1 MKGNIGFIRRKLF
14 NNLVSEKHKTILE
27 KLGEE
32 LEIDKVINSNS
43 NLIITIKAKELI
55 NNYHKALIITALI
68 YRNR

>member
-32 LEIDKVINSNS
+32 LEIDKVLNSN
-43 NLIITIKAKELI
+43 
-55 NNYHKALIITALI
+55 
-68 YRNR
+68 